1 MLKVFNVDVLVDPLA
16 VSDGLELVNVV
27 KLFLF
32 DIDQTLHLVVTILV
46 RPARIISIFRGWNVW
61 KVTVIILFN
70 FLVVQAVG
78 IKRIFWLLSHTSV
91 CLWRCWLSAAE
102 DVWRKRIWLV
112 RCHLRFNYLILTWLD
127 LRHILPIFIVRTL
140 QHSLK

>member
-46 RPARIISIFRGWNVW
+46 RPARIISIFRG
-61 KVTVIILFN
+61 
-70 FLVVQAVG
+70 
-78 IKRIFWLLSHTSV
+78 
-91 CLWRCWLSAAE
+91 
-102 DVWRKRIWLV
+102 
-112 RCHLRFNYLILTWLD
+112 
-127 LRHILPIFIVRTL
+127 
-140 QHSLK
+140 